1 MESFSLFLFY
11 STLQPT
17 REQHPTSTMTCDTSR
32 SDDDDNNT
40 TTTPSH
46 VDTATRPGSLRVLF
60 LGRTKLPSCVPCAR
74 ETTPSVK
81 PCRATLDSG
90 KPRASSATHKQQ
102 ATRPVHSVPL
112 SSHFGHTRELFSSA
126 PVDKRSSAS
135 ARVHG
140 YRRFCHA
147 LVALQSSLCD
157 RCSQRVDIDAARLK
171 PIEPLK
177 NEP

>member
-81 PCRATLDSG
+81 PCRATLESG

-102 ATRPVHSVPL
+102 ATRPSAQRAFVEPFRAHKGAVLLCARRQEELGICSGPRVSSLL
-112 SSHFGHTRELFSSA
+112 SCPRGPPIFF
-126 PVDKRSSAS
+126 VRSMQPAS
-135 ARVHG
+135 G
-140 YRRFCHA
+140 YRCCKTEAH
-147 LVALQSSLCD
+147 
-157 RCSQRVDIDAARLK
+157 
-171 PIEPLK
+171 
-177 NEP
+177 